1 MKDSFGSDKSKKRTV
16 IWAVLFVF
24 LAAGSVAAVTTAS
37 KSFSANRFFG
47 LLDGAAP
54 QFIVFAF
61 LAMLGFVLFEGLAI
75 RTIVRSFGQRCTIRK
90 SVVFSASDIYFS
102 AITPSATGGQ
112 PACAYFMIKN
122 GIPASCTTASLVFNL
137 ALYTV
142 AGLLIG
148 LVTVIVA
155 PNVYLHF
162 RPIAR
167 VLILLGSLILITITT
182 FFILALT
189 KISWIDAAGEFLIKV
204 GTKLRV
210 IRDPERWKEKLR
222 NGLVD
227 YRSYVSMIPERR
239 SAMAKALGFNML
251 QRLCQLSVTM
261 FMYIAIR
268 INMPGAERSAVFI
281 NGLELLGAQCLISI
295 GSNFIPIPGAM
306 GVTDLMMLD
315 GFRPLMSEAD
325 AAALELMAR
334 SVSFYSCVLLC
345 MVIVASAVI
354 IMRRKNNTL

>member
-1 MKDSFGSDKSKKRTV
+1 MKDSFGSAKSKKRTV
-16 IWAVLFVF
+16 IWAILFVF
-24 LAAGSVAAVTTAS
+24 LAVGSVMAVTAAS
-37 KSFSANRFFG
+37 KSFSMKRFMG
-47 LLDGAAP
+47 LLAESEPG
-54 QFIVFAF
+54 FIVLAFA
-61 LAMLGFVLFEGLAI
+61 AMFGFVLFEGLAV
-75 RTIVRSFGQRCTIRK
+75 RTIVKSFGHRCTVRR
-90 SVVFSASDIYFS
+90 SVVFSAADIYFS

-112 PACAYFMIKN
+112 PACAYFMIKS
-122 GIPASCTTASLVFNL
+122 GIPASCTTACLIFNL

-148 LVTVIVA
+148 LVTVVVA
-155 PNVYLHF
+155 PAVFFHF
-162 RPIAR
+162 SPIAR
-167 VLILLGSLILITITT
+167 VLILLGSLILITIVV

-189 KISWIDAAGEFLIKV
+189 KINWLKSAGEFLIKL
-204 GTKLRV
+204 GCKLRI
-210 IRDPERWKEKLR
+210 IRDPEKWKGKLSS
-222 NGLVD
+222 GLND
-227 YRSYVSMIPERR
+227 YGSYVSMIPEHRN
-239 SAMAKALGFNML
+239 AMAKALGFNIL

-268 INMPGAERSAVFI
+268 INIPGAERTAVFI

-345 MVIVASAVI
+345 MVIVAVAVI
-354 IMRRKNNTL
+354 VMRRRNNTL

>member
-1 MKDSFGSDKSKKRTV
+1 MKDSFGSDRSKKRTI

-24 LAAGSVAAVTTAS
+24 LAAGSIAAVTTAS
-37 KSFSANRFFG
+37 KSFSVRRLAG
-47 LLDGAAP
+47 LLEGSAP
-54 QFIVFAF
+54 QYIVLAFI
-61 LAMLGFVLFEGLAI
+61 AMLGFVLFEGLAI
-75 RTIVRSFGQRCTIRK
+75 RTIVRSFGQRCTVRK

-142 AGLLIG
+142 AGLLIA
-148 LVTVIVA
+148 LATVIFA

-162 RPIAR
+162 RPVAR
-167 VLILLGSLILITITT
+167 VLIIIGSLILIVIVA

-189 KISWIDAAGEFLIKV
+189 KISWVSSVGEFLIKT
-204 GTKLRV
+204 GCRLRV
-210 IRDPERWKEKLR
+210 IRNPERLR
-222 NGLVD
+222 ERLRSGLVN
-227 YRSYVSMIPERR
+227 YGNYVSMIPGRWP
-239 SAMAKALGFNML
+239 AMAKALGFNL
-251 QRLCQLSVTM
+251 AQRLCQLSVTM

-268 INMPGAERSAVFI
+268 VNIPGAERAAVFI

-306 GVTDLMMLD
+306 GVADLMMLD

-345 MVIVASAVI
+345 MVIVAAAVI